1 MKPNEFKFE
10 DRILGIRIINEDKT
24 SYGGFKNTT
33 EVDSIIEAP
42 DWSSEESCGGG
53 IHFWPWGLGH
63 DGKTPNI
70 AGIWQVIEVIDESV
84 MVEGKAKTN
93 KVKVVYS
100 GNQAECYKITMAGRI
115 SYIFEN
121 SEGSAAN
128 SGNRGSAANSGTRG
142 SAANSGDYGSAA
154 NSGIYGSA
162 ANSGIYGSA
171 ANSGTR
177 GSAANSGTRGSAA
190 NSGYGGSAANSGNGG
205 SAANSG
211 NGGSAANSGNVGSAA
226 NSGDYGSAANSG
238 IYGSAANS
246 GIYGSAANSGDNSVV
261 SSSGKYST
269 ITSSGEN
276 CIISSTGD
284 RSKVKIKSGI
294 FVLSYYSEDD
304 VQFLVGRVPEE
315 YKPDVW
321 YTCSK
326 DGKIVEADDD

>member
-190 NSGYGGSAANSGNGG
+190 NSG
-205 SAANSG
+205 
-211 NGGSAANSGNVGSAA
+211 
-226 NSGDYGSAANSG
+226 

-246 GIYGSAANSGDNSVV
+246 GNYGSAANSGKYGSAANSGDNSVV

>member
-1 MKPNEFKFE
+1 MQPYEFEFE
-10 DRILGIRIINEDKT
+10 GKILVVRVVDKDHK
-24 SYGGFKNTT
+24 SFGGFQNPKKVG
-33 EVDSIIEAP
+33 EIIEAP
-42 DWSSEESCGGG
+42 DWEKSNNCGKG
-53 IHFWPWGLGH
+53 IHGWPWGLSRE
-63 DGKTPNI
+63 GKEAQDPTM
-70 AGIWQVIEVIDESV
+70 IWQVCEVLDPENV
-84 MVEGKAKTN
+84 VDLGGKCKWQKLKLIHLGDQSSAMN
-93 KVKVVYS
+93 L
-100 GNQAECYKITMAGRI
+100 TMAGRI

-121 SEGSAAN
+121 SE
-128 SGNRGSAANSGTRG
+128 
-142 SAANSGDYGSAA
+142 
-154 NSGIYGSA
+154 
-162 ANSGIYGSA
+162 
-171 ANSGTR
+171 
-177 GSAANSGTRGSAA
+177 
-190 NSGYGGSAANSGNGG
+190 GSAANSGNGG

-211 NGGSAANSGNVGSAA
+211 NGGSAANSGNGGSAA